1 MKRQFQTTLL
11 AAAMASVM
19 ALPGWAA
26 DTTDPE
32 PVQMTDPQ
40 LGTGSDDLTPMEPA
54 QAPAEQSPEMD
65 SEEPQ
70 LVSGDNPVYDLT
82 PAELKQMDV
91 VDPTGHKVGKVTA
104 IVRSKEDANI
114 QVVISSGGILGI
126 GAKEVAVLVDE
137 LELNED
143 RLQIGSSQE
152 ELETREDYTPESFIE
167 LEPADRS
174 LSELSAFESIPEEP
188 PVEDPMTQSEEAR
201 PGEPPMTQPPEGAP
215 DSGDS
220 Y

>member
-19 ALPGWAA
+19 ALSGWASDA
-26 DTTDPE
+26 TDPE

-40 LGTGSDDLTPMEPA
+40 IDTGSDDLTPMEPA

-65 SEEPQ
+65 TEDPQ

-91 VDPTGHKVGKVTA
+91 VDPAGHKVGKVAA

-114 QVVISSGGILGI
+114 LVVISSGGILGI

-143 RLQIGSSQE
+143 RLQIGASQE
-152 ELETREDYTPESFIE
+152 ELAIREDYAPESFVE

-174 LSELSAFESIPEEP
+174 LSEFSAFEPVPEEP
-188 PVEDPMTQSEEAR
+188 PVEDPMTQPEEAQ
-201 PGEPPMTQPPEGAP
+201 PGEPPMTQPEGAP
-215 DSGDS
+215 DSGNP